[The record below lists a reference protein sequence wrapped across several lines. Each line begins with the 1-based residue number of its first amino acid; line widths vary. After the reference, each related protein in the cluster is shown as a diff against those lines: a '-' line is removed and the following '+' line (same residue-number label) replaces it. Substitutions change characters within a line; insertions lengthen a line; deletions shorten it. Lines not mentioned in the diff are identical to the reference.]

1 MTDALSEDATRTQRV
16 AELRA
21 ALEAEE
27 VKPHRQSGVKDDA
40 IVHRIADDFR
50 IDEHY
55 EHLLRLRDDRD
66 QRWHDAGPR
75 VQMAAFMYEA
85 QRQTL
90 ADRAVIRRPTGEG
103 DHRPG
108 PEVVP
113 SSVELR

>member
-1 MTDALSEDATRTQRV
+1 MTDAISQDATRAQHV

-40 IVHRIADDFR
+40 RVHRITDDFR

-75 VQMAAFMYEA
+75 AQMAAAMYEA
-85 QRQTL
+85 QRQTVRGQGPDP
-90 ADRAVIRRPTGEG
+90 AG
-103 DHRPG
+103 DW
-108 PEVVP
+108 
-113 SSVELR
+113 